1 MAKLNGTLTLRRNRA
16 KRGLSSNK
24 RGRPK
29 KRCRMAQE
37 AQEAPEHKEQ
47 GPKASENEHL
57 SNLPRSDKSSKSR
70 CLPSRSNNRG
80 VLTRSSTKLLRP
92 SRVKTPNAVLKRSF
106 HQNSQKGGGK
116 GGSSKLLQV
125 MYRMTR
131 QLMWRVGHLDGLFD
145 HLGYDESLTIDYGKQ
160 KVMPKFKHVHREVLE
175 EYAKSLVKFPSLSDM
190 ESSLEL
196 VNNDENGTDVVSI

>member
-1 MAKLNGTLTLRRNRA
+1 MDAWRDVCRRFRTIATWLDSKQHFHFEDVCAFQKDTDEFCSAYFALT
-16 KRGLSSNK
+16 
-24 RGRPK
+24 GRDGMTNYFHLLHAGHYSYFLLK
-29 KRCRMAQE
+29 YGNLYRYSQ
-37 AQEAPEHKEQ
+37 Q
-47 GPKASENEHL
+47 GWEN
-57 SNLPRSDKSSKSR
+57 
-70 CLPSRSNNRG
+70 
-80 VLTRSSTKLLRP
+80 V
-92 SRVKTPNAVLKRSF
+92 NAVLKRSF

-125 MYRMTR
+125 MYRMSR

-160 KVMPKFKHVHREVLE
+160 KVMPKFKHVHWEVLE

-196 VNNDENGTDVVSI
+196 VNNDDNGTDIVSI